1 MTMPENRALT
11 PWPSAPIPGDR
22 NCQPSDCVLDES
34 EDQWVNDFIKRLD
47 CAIADIDRNK
57 PVLSIRMAPACP
69 VAIPKRHYL
78 NFTR

>member
-69 VAIPKRHYL
+69 VAIPKRHHL